1 MKTFFDEVR
10 KNIAGGRLT
19 PGQVGGLDALLA
31 ATQGLDVR
39 HRAYLL
45 ATAWHETAF
54 TMQPII
60 ERGSRRYFDKY
71 EPGTRIGRDLG
82 NTRSGDGFLYRG
94 RGYVQITG
102 RRNYLRAS
110 QELENDFVS
119 YPDRALNPALAA
131 KILVVGCTEGWFT
144 GKKLSDYPD
153 YVNMRR
159 VVNGTDKPE
168 QIARYAY
175 EFERALLVQKPEVIV
190 TVAPTTPIVPPTTL
204 PPSFLDKLKSIF
216 NTFKV

>member
-110 QELENDFVS
+110 QELENDFIS
-119 YPDRALNPALAA
+119 YPARALNPALAA
-131 KILVVGCTEGWFT
+131 KILVSGCTEGWFT

-153 YVNMRR
+153 YVSMRR
-159 VVNGTDKPE
+159 VVNGTDKAS
-168 QIARYAY
+168 QIAMYAY
-175 EFERALLVQKPEVIV
+175 AFERALLAQEPKVIPAV
-190 TVAPTTPIVPPTTL
+190 VAQL

-216 NTFKV
+216 NVFKV

>member
-1 MKTFFDEVR
+1 LKTFFDEVR

-110 QELENDFVS
+110 QELENDFIS
-119 YPDRALNPALAA
+119 YPARALNPALAA
-131 KILVVGCTEGWFT
+131 KILVSGCTEGWFT

-153 YVNMRR
+153 YVSMRR
-159 VVNGTDKPE
+159 VVNGTDKAS
-168 QIARYAY
+168 QIAMYAY
-175 EFERALLVQKPEVIV
+175 AFERALLAQEPKVIPAV
-190 TVAPTTPIVPPTTL
+190 VAQL

-216 NTFKV
+216 NVFKV

>member
-159 VVNGTDKPE
+159 VVNGTDKAE

-175 EFERALLVQKPEVIV
+175 EFERALLTQEPKVIV
-190 TVAPTTPIVPPTTL
+190 TVVMPTAPIVPP

>member
-1 MKTFFDEVR
+1 MKTFFDVVR
-10 KNIAGGRLT
+10 ENLAGGKLT

-31 ATQGLDVR
+31 ATQGLDVK

-54 TMQPII
+54 TVQPIV

-71 EPGTRIGRDLG
+71 EPSTRIGRELG
-82 NTRSGDGFLYRG
+82 NTRSGDGYLYRG

-110 QELENDFVS
+110 QELENDFIS
-119 YPDRALNPALAA
+119 YPDSALNPALAA
-131 KILVVGCTEGWFT
+131 KILVSGCTEGWFT

-153 YVNMRR
+153 YVSMRR
-159 VVNGTDKPE
+159 VVNGTDKAS
-168 QIARYAY
+168 QIAAYAY
-175 EFERALLVQKPEVIV
+175 AFERALLAQEPKVIV
-190 TVAPTTPIVPPTTL
+190 TVAPPPTVL

-216 NTFKV
+216 NVFKV

>member
-1 MKTFFDEVR
+1 MKTFFDTVR
-10 KNIAGGRLT
+10 ENLAGGKLT

-31 ATQGLDVR
+31 ATQGLDVK

-54 TMQPII
+54 TMQPIV

-71 EPGTRIGRDLG
+71 EPGTKLGRELG
-82 NTRSGDGFLYRG
+82 NTRSGDGYLYRG

-102 RRNYLRAS
+102 RKNYARAS
-110 QELENDFVS
+110 LELESDLIG
-119 YPDRALNPALAA
+119 YPDRALNAALAA

-159 VVNGTDKPE
+159 VVNGTDKAE
-168 QIARYAY
+168 QIAGYART
-175 EFERALLVQKPEVIV
+175 FERALTEQESDKDFSVV
-190 TVAPTTPIVPPTTL
+190 TQSAN
-204 PPSFLDKLKSIF
+204 SFLDKLKSIF
-216 NTFKV
+216 STRRV